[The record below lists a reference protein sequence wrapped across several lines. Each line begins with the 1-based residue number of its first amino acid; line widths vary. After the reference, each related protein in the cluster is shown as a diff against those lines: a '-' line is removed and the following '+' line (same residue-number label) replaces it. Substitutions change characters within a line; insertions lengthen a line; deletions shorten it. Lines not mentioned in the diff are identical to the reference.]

1 MTADYFTAPGLNM
14 PISVQ
19 EMLRRTFRIYLS
31 NILTILKVAL
41 TIFVPAQIIIGIAGK
56 KILPWLA
63 HIESD
68 LNEEIEKDY
77 SRTIHLLSTFLYFV
91 LLEIIGCLLYSMA
104 EAPIV
109 EITKNAHA
117 GLAKTT
123 YSEAVHTVKD
133 FFPKIFVAIAFMSIA
148 SSVALCLL
156 IFPGIYLALSW
167 GITCSVIV
175 VEGKGIKNSMS
186 KSWELA
192 SGYRCDLFKIYCAYL
207 LSYVLLVFAINT
219 ILFLLLSPRLVRYI
233 FGYCIPVISF
243 RPLGLVLRS
252 VVYFDLRARKESLS
266 QTKLLMEIQAKA
278 SSAVF
283 GIENNVNEIT
293 DGGKA
298 EGSSDIEM
306 MEYATNP
313 GWAAQSEPLK
323 KEGSG
328 GVWDNQGS
336 AGQKYGDFIS

>member
-1 MTADYFTAPGLNM
+1 MTADYFTAPGMNM
-14 PISVQ
+14 PISIQ

-31 NILTILKVAL
+31 NIPTILKVAI

-56 KILPWLA
+56 KLLPWLT
-63 HIESD
+63 HIESN
-68 LNEEIEKDY
+68 LNKEIENDY
-77 SRTIHLLSTFLYFV
+77 SRMIHLLSTFLYFI

-104 EAPIV
+104 EAPIA

-123 YSEAVHTVKD
+123 YSEARHTVKE
-133 FFPKIFVAIAFMSIA
+133 FFPKIFAAIFIISIT

-167 GITCSVIV
+167 WITCPVIV
-175 VEGKGIKNSMS
+175 VEGKGIFDSMS
-186 KSWELA
+186 KSRELV

-207 LSYVLLVFAINT
+207 LSYVSVVFAINT
-219 ILFLLLSPRLVRYI
+219 TLFIFLAPRLVRYI

-252 VVYFDLRARKESLS
+252 VVYFDLRARKESLN
-266 QTKLLMEIQAKA
+266 QAKLLVEIRAKK
-278 SSAVF
+278 SEGF
-283 GIENNVNEIT
+283 GIENDVNEGTERGI
-293 DGGKA
+293 A
-298 EGSSDIEM
+298 EGSSNIEM
-306 MEYATNP
+306 IECTTSP

-323 KEGSG
+323 MEGTESI
-328 GVWDNQGS
+328 WNNQAS
-336 AGQKYGDFIS
+336 AEQKYNGFIS